1 MFPPLVN
8 SSDSALFGEMI
19 PLPGSAMSPKN
30 NATQDLFSL
39 IGEDA
44 AARLCMVFG
53 GTKLF
58 IANNEASRQRLSVI
72 VGEELAEKLIFH
84 YQGTDLNLPKLAY
97 REIRRRNQ
105 DVAAD
110 IAAGMTQRS
119 AAMKY
124 GMTDRQIRNIS
135 TASRRKR

>member
-1 MFPPLVN
+1 
-8 SSDSALFGEMI
+8 MI
-19 PLPGSAMSPKN
+19 PLPGSAMSSKN

-58 IANNEASRQRLSVI
+58 ITNSEASRRRLGVI
-72 VGEELAEKLIFH
+72 VGAELAEKLIFH
-84 YQGTDLNLPKLAY
+84 YHGTDISLPKL
-97 REIRRRNQ
+97 EIKRRHQ
-105 DVAAD
+105 DIAAD

-124 GMTDRQIRNIS
+124 EMTERQIRNIS
-135 TASRRKR
+135 TAYKRKR